1 MSDER
6 QLKADASGGDS
17 DNIDTVKM
25 KKKNIVDVAVTGDA
39 LQNLRQESDIIEL
52 FETFVS
58 YCLIHFTTS
67 INWQYN
73 TSLVVISD
81 IFTPSNEALCI
92 LLLENNATDYVK
104 MHDEQRKINRK
115 YSRPKWTK
123 VESRDKKFK
132 GWIGEA
138 STDLMSLLT

>member
-123 VESRDKKFK
+123 VESRDKNSKD
-132 GWIGEA
+132 G
-138 STDLMSLLT
+138 